1 MSTFDDAMSAT
12 TSSSEKQKTQ
22 KRTGFSTET
31 SRASGGVSKKTKVGR
46 KKVSAMEKVQF
57 LASKATFIENI
68 RKSNTLRNE
77 RSITKHDFQKLLIQF
92 GCKEQSCRPGMVSSV
107 FKQQSN
113 PRLPSREIVEAMKR
127 ANSAFC
133 KEPKSLLVRDV
144 MLKQNLQKPPAAV
157 GAKQMKLNLLIA
169 QKRKRQNFS
178 YELISYL
185 TIKCEKEYAAKRT
198 RYEATIE
205 NEMRNLLEFQ
215 ISRVVYKLDLDEDY
229 VASELA
235 TAVEKRV
242 EEYTSRGLLPVP
254 EVDDETVVNDE
265 TVVDVP
271 SKPIDDTSVNETDSS
286 GPYESIDRSEGES
299 SDDFSNPRDHI

>member
-1 MSTFDDAMSAT
+1 
-12 TSSSEKQKTQ
+12 
-22 KRTGFSTET
+22 
-31 SRASGGVSKKTKVGR
+31 
-46 KKVSAMEKVQF
+46 
-57 LASKATFIENI
+57 
-68 RKSNTLRNE
+68 
-77 RSITKHDFQKLLIQF
+77 
-92 GCKEQSCRPGMVSSV
+92 
-107 FKQQSN
+107 
-113 PRLPSREIVEAMKR
+113 
-127 ANSAFC
+127 
-133 KEPKSLLVRDV
+133 
-144 MLKQNLQKPPAAV
+144 
-157 GAKQMKLNLLIA
+157 
-169 QKRKRQNFS
+169 
-178 YELISYL
+178 
-185 TIKCEKEYAAKRT
+185 
-198 RYEATIE
+198 
-205 NEMRNLLEFQ
+205 MRNLLEFQ